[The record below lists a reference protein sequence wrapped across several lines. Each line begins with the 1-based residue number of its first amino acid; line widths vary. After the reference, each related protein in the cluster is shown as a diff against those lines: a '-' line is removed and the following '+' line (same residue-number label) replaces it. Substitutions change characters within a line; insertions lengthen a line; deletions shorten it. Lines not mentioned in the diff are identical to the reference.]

1 MANTYSA
8 TEDQIEIYV
17 GLNADGEVVK
27 TYNDCEDFYKED
39 DEAIVSWGVLT
50 AIVADYDEIQFSGEV
65 KRC

>member
-27 TYNDCEDFYKED
+27 TYNDCEDFYKGD
-39 DEAIVSWGVLT
+39 DEAQGQLSRAENI
-50 AIVADYDEIQFSGEV
+50 
-65 KRC
+65 